1 MKSTM
6 KSNDTLASDSTL
18 NARRNILKYGL
29 VLLATNSLIA
39 KAVATTVAPAAVG
52 QEINIENFSAS
63 AKSQG
68 VVHVA
73 KIVKTDAQWRSQLP
87 YESYDVARRAGTE
100 APFTGKYWKNHANG
114 IYKCICCN
122 TALFDSR
129 TKFESGTGWPSYWQ
143 PISKMNVAESTDSA
157 FGMQR
162 TAVSCSRCDAHLG
175 HVFND
180 GPKPTGLRYCINSVA
195 LNFTKK

>member
-1 MKSTM
+1 MKP
-6 KSNDTLASDSTL
+6 NDKLEDDSAL

-29 VLLATNSLIA
+29 AFVAANSFIA
-39 KAVATTVAPAAVG
+39 KAVSANATPAKSSP
-52 QEINIENFSAS
+52 EINIENFSAN

-68 VVHVA
+68 VVRVA
-73 KIVKTDAQWRSQLP
+73 KVVKADAEWRRQLP
-87 YESYDVARRAGTE
+87 YESYDITRRAGTE
-100 APFTGKYWKNHANG
+100 APFTGKYWNNHAKG

-122 TALFDSR
+122 TALFDAK
-129 TKFESGTGWPSYWQ
+129 TKFESGTGWPSFWQ
-143 PISKMNVAESTDSA
+143 PISKLNVTESTDSA

-180 GPKPTGLRYCINSVA
+180 GPKPTGLRYCMNSVA
-195 LNFTKK
+195 LAFTAQS